1 MIKGNLSLGQ
11 CAEDSAADFLK
22 QHGYSIIKRNYR
34 NKLGEIDIIARHK
47 GAICFVEVK
56 ARRSVKYG
64 LPQEAVSPSKRAKI
78 SRVALS
84 FLKEN
89 HLLDSRARFDVVS
102 ILYSGVCPEINLIQD
117 AFELEGGFI
126 L

>member
-22 QHGYSIIKRNYR
+22 QHGYNIIKRNYR

-47 GAICFVEVK
+47 GTLCFVEVK
-56 ARRSVKYG
+56 ARHSVKYG
-64 LPQEAVSPSKRAKI
+64 LPQEAVSRSKRAKI

-89 HLLDSRARFDVVS
+89 HLLDSKARFDVVS
-102 ILYSGVCPEINLIQD
+102 ILYSGVYPQIDLIQD
-117 AFELEGGFI
+117 AFELEGSFI
-126 L
+126 